1 MRVSMRRSSAAGAL
15 LVLGISW
22 ASPFGCGKSRA
33 TAGKAE
39 GAEPGPSAAA
49 GQGAGVDCGH
59 AACGTNFVVD
69 AMPTVGC
76 RSGEPCQVNV
86 KLLALGDY
94 HINDEYP
101 YRFVADG
108 KPLVQFSGTD
118 PGGQTVFS
126 KTAGDWQKIDAKTG
140 AMAVHL
146 FVSSPGSYTIS
157 GTFKLSV
164 CSGANCVLDQRPVS
178 ATFLAD

>member
-1 MRVSMRRSSAAGAL
+1 MLVFMRRSPAPGAV
-15 LVLGISW
+15 LVLVALATSL
-22 ASPFGCGKSRA
+22 GCGKSRA

-39 GAEPGPSAAA
+39 GAEPGPSGAA
-49 GQGAGVDCGH
+49 GQSAGVDCGH

-69 AMPTVGC
+69 AMPTLGC

-94 HINDEYP
+94 HINDDYP
-101 YRFVADG
+101 YRFLADQ

-126 KTAGDWQKIDAKTG
+126 KTAGDWQKTDAKTG
-140 AMAVHL
+140 TMAVHL
-146 FVSSPGSYTIS
+146 FVSTPGSYTIS

-164 CSGANCVLDQRPVS
+164 CSAANCVLDQRPVS
-178 ATFLAD
+178 ATFMAD